1 MAGSLNFINN
11 YIYLYHTEEFL
22 IIPTYP
28 DVISDS
34 MQSTFGSTNALSRSA
49 PVFSFSNSGPR
60 TVQIN
65 LSLHRDLL
73 DEVNINI
80 SNLKIGEDV
89 LTSVGGVANLNDDY
103 LDTLIKR
110 LQSIAL
116 PRYLVGSKTVVP
128 PMVAIRFGDE
138 IFIKGVVTGGVT
150 VTYNKPI
157 IVVNDRESKYSLV
170 TVGFNVSE
178 VDPYDADSVARL
190 GGFRGLTTT
199 NNIIRSN

>member
-1 MAGSLNFINN
+1 MAGNLNFINN

-34 MQSTFGSTNALSRSA
+34 MQSTFGSTHALSRSA

-80 SNLKIGEDV
+80 SNLKIGEDI
-89 LTSVGGVANLNDDY
+89 LTSVGGIANLNDDY

>member
-89 LTSVGGVANLNDDY
+89 LTSVGGIANLNDDY